1 MGCLPINTGLMAR
14 SSIHHST
21 RDIDARAAAEW
32 YAAATAFIQQLRKN
46 YGVDRQAE
54 GIDTVRLVEPDE
66 LTRAAQAWAALE
78 HRRDQIG
85 LTAGRWLHDLERHER
100 LAPPSFCRPTPC
112 ARHSGRSPGGPT
124 CRSSSWWRARSMRRP
139 RPGWK
144 TTAPTASRCTHAT
157 AKRRSSPGTSSSQA
171 RSAPR
176 EDRHRP
182 AHPCVPGG
190 RQHPAL
196 PCRQPDSSTCVLRCG
211 HGSATQDPHGCDR
224 LGECRPDH

>member
-1 MGCLPINTGLMAR
+1 MAR

-100 LAPPSFCRPTPC
+100 LAPPSFLPTNTVRATLRQESGWTYVQKLKLV
-112 ARHSGRSPGGPT
+112 ARALDEAAKAWLEDHGANCEPLY
-124 CRSSSWWRARSMRRP
+124 ARDSQEEIVA
-139 RPGWK
+139 WNIK
-144 TTAPTASRCTHAT
+144 L
-157 AKRRSSPGTSSSQA
+157 PGTISSA
-171 RSAPR
+171 
-176 EDRHRP
+176 
-182 AHPCVPGG
+182 
-190 RQHPAL
+190 
-196 PCRQPDSSTCVLRCG
+196 
-211 HGSATQDPHGCDR
+211 
-224 LGECRPDH
+224 